1 MLNENI
7 KRFIKSKW
15 NMALAFGTIIVSLAA
30 SLGNIN
36 DAIDVIT
43 SWLPR
48 KKNIAVVQARLEPFP
63 IKKGFGKE
71 RDDVF
76 LMMSIRNYSMLPIM
90 IVSGDVEGHG
100 SSLIG
105 KGKAG
110 RQGIC
115 ILSSSENNNEP
126 LTIKPGKTVW
136 IKVGNSIH
144 LSGLSRMMSN
154 VNFQDIHLFEPDTGV
169 GIHEVYFV
177 KILND
182 LLANKYG
189 QDAEIIAN
197 IYTGEER
204 KKHSFS
210 FYITQGTDLFSKDGT
225 LQHDWFLAQW
235 IRPINQ
241 PQFEINDNCEV
252 K

>member
-1 MLNENI
+1 MMIENI
-7 KRFIKSKW
+7 KKFLKSKW
-15 NMALAFGTIIVSLAA
+15 NMVLTLGAIIVSLAA
-30 SLGNIN
+30 SLGSIN
-36 DAIDVIT
+36 DAIDVIA
-43 SWLPR
+43 SWQPR
-48 KKNIAVVQARLEPFP
+48 KSIAVVQARLEPFR
-63 IKKGFGKE
+63 IKNSFNKE
-71 RDDVF
+71 QDDVF

-90 IVSGDVEGHG
+90 IVSADVEGSG
-100 SSLIG
+100 SSLIS

-126 LTIKPGKTVW
+126 LTIKPGKTIW
-136 IKVGNSIH
+136 IKIGNSIH
-144 LSGLSRMMSN
+144 LSGLSSVMSDI
-154 VNFQDIHLFEPDTGV
+154 NFQNIHIFEPDIGV
-169 GIHEVYFV
+169 GIHEIYFV
-177 KILND
+177 EVLND
-182 LLANKYG
+182 LLTKKYG
-189 QDAEIIAN
+189 QNAEIIAN

-204 KKHSFS
+204 KRHSFS
-210 FYITQGTDLFSKDGT
+210 FNISQGTDLFSKDGT

>member
-1 MLNENI
+1 MLNDNI
-7 KRFIKSKW
+7 KKSLKSKW
-15 NMALAFGTIIVSLAA
+15 NMVLAFGAIMAGLAA
-30 SLGNIN
+30 HLGNFN
-36 DAIDVIT
+36 GAIDLIT
-43 SWLPR
+43 SLLP
-48 KKNIAVVQARLEPFP
+48 KKSIAVVQARLEPFR
-63 IKKGFGKE
+63 IKNGLGKE
-71 RDDVF
+71 QDDVF

-90 IVSGDVEGHG
+90 IVSAEIEGNG

-126 LTIKPGKTVW
+126 LTIQPGKTIW

-144 LSGLSRMMSN
+144 LSGLSRVMSN
-154 VNFQDIHLFEPDTGV
+154 INIQDIHLFAPDTGV
-169 GIHEVYFV
+169 GIHDVYFV
-177 KILND
+177 NILND
-182 LLANKYG
+182 LLAKKYG
-189 QDAEIIAN
+189 KDAEIIAN

-210 FYITQGTDLFSKDGT
+210 FNITQGTDLFSKDGT